1 MDNSDLLNRIKSKD
15 REAFLQLMQ
24 TYGKG
29 LYSRLLSQLG
39 DRELADAAFKETLVG
54 FYNTLTENDGG
65 DAVEALLYGYA
76 DRTRRQLL
84 DSSLE
89 HVIDETMDETADEA
103 GPASAPP
110 AREAAAAVPETVK
123 EPESADE
130 PESDEICDEAE
141 DRKNPGGAGFWIAV
155 IALGLCI
162 MFAVWVIVGLLMDM
176 SLLPEF
182 DLGYDW
188 FNANVAPWF

>member
-1 MDNSDLLNRIKSKD
+1 M
-15 REAFLQLMQ
+15 
-24 TYGKG
+24 
-29 LYSRLLSQLG
+29 
-39 DRELADAAFKETLVG
+39 
-54 FYNTLTENDGG
+54 
-65 DAVEALLYGYA
+65 
-76 DRTRRQLL
+76 
-84 DSSLE
+84 
-89 HVIDETMDETADEA
+89 
-103 GPASAPP
+103 
-110 AREAAAAVPETVK
+110 PETVK